1 MRWNPVQAG
10 FRTSSCMV
18 CGFLLPS
25 FSLFLLQSYSFWA
38 LINTAN
44 FFSSEKHG
52 VPERGD
58 SDVFFRA
65 FQEEDLFA
73 VVKDLNDGEPKLF
86 SDNIH
91 QEIIYSI
98 QSLSKRIH
106 YLLNLCF
113 SGNATP
119 P

>member
-25 FSLFLLQSYSFWA
+25 FSLFLLQSYSFGA

-52 VPERGD
+52 VPERKTLEKRK
-58 SDVFFRA
+58 RA
-65 FQEEDLFA
+65 RY
-73 VVKDLNDGEPKLF
+73 
-86 SDNIH
+86 
-91 QEIIYSI
+91 IIS
-98 QSLSKRIH
+98 
-106 YLLNLCF
+106 N
-113 SGNATP
+113 G
-119 P
+119 

>member
-1 MRWNPVQAG
+1 
-10 FRTSSCMV
+10 MV

-25 FSLFLLQSYSFWA
+25 FSLFLLHSYSFWA

-73 VVKDLNDGEPKLF
+73 VVKDLNDGEPKLL

-91 QEIIYSI
+91 
-98 QSLSKRIH
+98 
-106 YLLNLCF
+106 
-113 SGNATP
+113 
-119 P
+119 